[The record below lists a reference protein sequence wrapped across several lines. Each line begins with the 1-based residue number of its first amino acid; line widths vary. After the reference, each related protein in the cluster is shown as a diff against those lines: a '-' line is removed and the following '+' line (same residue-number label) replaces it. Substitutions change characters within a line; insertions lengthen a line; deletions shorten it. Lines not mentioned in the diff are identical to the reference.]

1 MTTVTGIMS
10 TNAGVA
16 FHNTGIV
23 SSSISAVTAVPTSS
37 ITSFP
42 TLSSRDFAPTMMF
55 HCANKLVLD
64 STAMWI

>member
-1 MTTVTGIMS
+1 MS
-10 TNAGVA
+10 AKAGVA

-23 SSSISAVTAVPTSS
+23 SASISALAAVPTSS
-37 ITSFP
+37 ITSFS

-64 STAMWI
+64 STIMWV